1 MPDMLLVCWRGVKDG
16 LFLFSLYQGKFY
28 VRLKFT
34 GKPLLVK
41 SRNRPLYQERFYVRS
56 KFRRKSISQLCVG
69 IGSVIYYCSK
79 KTLITEKED
88 QCIPNIECI
97 STSARV
103 HLKI

>member
-1 MPDMLLVCWRGVKDG
+1 MPDMLLVCRRGVKDG
-16 LFLFSLYQGKFY
+16 LFLLSLYQGRFY

-69 IGSVIYYCSK
+69 IFMGNFY
-79 KTLITEKED
+79 TT
-88 QCIPNIECI
+88 CIRIVEMQI
-97 STSARV
+97 MDHYWQAFTRV
-103 HLKI
+103 NSSIKV